1 MSSDNMKI
9 IIQTKKP
16 EEMAS
21 GLEWIRQN
29 LAGEFDRKAENII
42 KSDDIKDKEKANKAI
57 EMLKGKLFL
66 TWGKKSD
73 YVFEVLIHYAGENFA
88 TNWQVKK
95 SFMETFKQIDAE
107 LKEI

>member
-1 MSSDNMKI
+1 MRI
-9 IIQTKKP
+9 LIETKKP

-29 LAGEFDRKAENII
+29 LSGEFEKKSDNII
-42 KSDDIKDKEKANKAI
+42 KSDDIKDKGKAMKAI
-57 EMLKGKLFL
+57 EILKGKLFL
-66 TWGKKSD
+66 TWSKKSD
-73 YVFEVLIHYAGENFA
+73 YRFEVLISYSGENFA
-88 TNWQVKK
+88 TNWQIKK